1 MSQKY
6 NKKTQRAWAFYDWAN
21 SVYSLVIGT
30 AIFPIFYNAVTTEER
45 NGELYDRVSFF
56 EWEFVNTQLYSY
68 VVAASLI
75 VVILVSPIL
84 SGVADYTGR
93 KKRFLQLACYLGSTA
108 CISLYFFNI
117 DYLELSMLSIFLAS
131 IGFWISILFYNSFL
145 PEVAPPEEQDRL
157 SAKGFAWGYVGSV
170 LLLLINLG
178 MIQGIDPSLTRWS
191 FVLVGL
197 WWMGFAQ
204 ITFRRLPLNPHGKKP
219 DPEVW
224 RKGFRELKKV
234 WMEMKELTFLRRY
247 LIAFFVFS
255 MSVQT
260 IMLMA
265 QFFGMKEVF
274 VISDPSGVGHG
285 VFPPLVQS
293 SVGLETAQLIIA
305 IILVQLI
312 AIPGA
317 WLFARG
323 SASLGNVNMLI
334 IALMSWIAVC
344 IFAFVV
350 VDTPNEFFFAAG
362 WIGFMMGGTQALS
375 RSTYSKL
382 LPETEDHT
390 SFFSFYDVV
399 EKIGIVIGMFS
410 FGYIEGIT
418 GSMRNS
424 VLSLIVFF
432 TIGLLLLLWIP
443 RQGRFTPQSSTS
455 T

>member
-274 VISDPSGVGHG
+274 VETDMTSIGYATYPMQV
-285 VFPPLVQS
+285 VRTT
-293 SVGLETAQLIIA
+293 GLETGQLIIA

-317 WLFARG
+317 GLFSFG
-323 SASLGNVNMLI
+323 SRKIGNIRMLMV
-334 IALMSWIAVC
+334 ALSCWIAVC
-344 IFAFVV
+344 LYAFFA
-350 VDTPNEFFFAAG
+350 VDTPNEFFIAAG
-362 WIGFMMGGTQALS
+362 CIGFMMGGTQSLS

-382 LPETEDHT
+382 LPESNDNA
-390 SFFSFYDVV
+390 SYFSFYDVL
-399 EKIGIVIGMFS
+399 EKTGIVIGMIS
-410 FGYIEGIT
+410 FGYIEFIT

-424 VLSLIVFF
+424 VVSLILFF
-432 TIGLLLLLWIP
+432 LIGLILLFRVP
-443 RQGRFTPQSSTS
+443 YRKSVAPVD
-455 T
+455 